1 MNTDFPRIL
10 TLLRKEK
17 NLSQKQ
23 AALELGIS
31 QALLSHYEK
40 GIRECGLDFVV
51 KVAEY
56 YNVSCDY
63 LLGRTPD
70 RSGAKI
76 NVDDIPDTTSAPKEA
91 SAAQSGSLLPS
102 LHKKLL
108 YNSLGIIYDILEK
121 AGNKPLNTEVSVYLM
136 TSVYEIF
143 RILYSANTKNPQAV
157 FSVNSDMQ
165 QALALSVHI
174 VSEANARRLLS
185 EKHTVSGGTS
195 LREALAMTPE
205 FLSENYPELASSLYN
220 LIQITESAMKQN
232 S

>member
-70 RSGAKI
+70 RNGAKI
-76 NVDDIPDTTSAPKEA
+76 DVNDIPDTTLKEVSAV
-91 SAAQSGSLLPS
+91 QNGSLLPS
-102 LHKKLL
+102 LHKKLI
-108 YNSLGIIYDILEK
+108 YNSLSIIYDILEK
-121 AGNKPLNTEVSVYLM
+121 AGNKPLNTEVSIYLM

-143 RILYSANTKNPQAV
+143 RILYSANSKNPQAV

-174 VSEANARRLLS
+174 VAEANARRLLS
-185 EKHTVSGGTS
+185 EKHTISGGIT
-195 LREALAMTPE
+195 LQEVLAMTPE
-205 FLSENYPELASSLYN
+205 FLSENYPQLASSLYN
-220 LIQITESAMKQN
+220 LIQITESAMKQG